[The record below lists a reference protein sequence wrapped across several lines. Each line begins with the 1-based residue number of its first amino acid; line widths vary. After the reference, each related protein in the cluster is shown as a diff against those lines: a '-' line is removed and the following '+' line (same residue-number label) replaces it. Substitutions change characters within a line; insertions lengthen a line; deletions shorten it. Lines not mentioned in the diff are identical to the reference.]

1 MKVGYQ
7 GNHGTYSEIATL
19 DYFKGQEIEQVG
31 FLNFPSLFASVDAK
45 EIDYAVFPVENTTTG
60 IISRTYDYFRN
71 YNIYAVGEVNVPITE
86 DLVVIPGTK
95 IEEIREVYSHPE
107 ALSQC
112 NHFFENHPGCK
123 AMAYQDTAASV
134 AYVKQCNDHSKAAL
148 ASWRAREFYEMESLE
163 KSVQDSSKN
172 MTRFLVMANKEYVA
186 KDADKVSMVMILKNH
201 PGSLYNAIGIL
212 AKSGID
218 LIRLESRPIPETPF
232 QYMFY
237 VDFKGNTLDREVQSV
252 LKELKMRCEYM
263 KVFGCYK
270 SAENIFRK

>member
-19 DYFKGQEIEQVG
+19 NYFDGKEIEQKG
-31 FLNFPSLFASVDAK
+31 FHNFPSMFEALDRK

-60 IISRTYDYFRN
+60 IIPRTYDYFRN
-71 YNIYAVGEVNVPITE
+71 YDIYAVGEVNVPITE
-86 DLVVIPGTK
+86 DLVAVPGTK
-95 IEEIREVYSHPE
+95 MEEIKEVYSHPE

-112 NHFFENHPGCK
+112 TRFFEEHPDCK
-123 AMAYQDTAASV
+123 SMAYQDTAASV
-134 AYVKQCNDHSKAAL
+134 EYVKQCNDHSKAAL
-148 ASWRAREFYEMESLE
+148 ASWRAREYYGMESLQE
-163 KSVQDSSKN
+163 SVQDSSHN

-186 KDADKVSMVMILKNH
+186 EDADKVSMVLILRNH
-201 PGSLYNAIGIL
+201 PGALYNALGIL
-212 AKSGID
+212 AKNGID
-218 LIRLESRPIPETPF
+218 LIRLESRPIPESAF

-237 VDFKGNTLDREVQSV
+237 IDFRGNTHNREIRSV
-252 LKELKMRCEYM
+252 LHELEMRSEYM